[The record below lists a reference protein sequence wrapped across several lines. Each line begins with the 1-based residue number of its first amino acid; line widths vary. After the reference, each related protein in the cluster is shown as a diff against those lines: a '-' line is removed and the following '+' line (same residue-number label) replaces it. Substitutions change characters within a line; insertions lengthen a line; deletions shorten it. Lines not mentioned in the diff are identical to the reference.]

1 MSQRRML
8 VYVPCSKYHPDSLR
22 SIRQAVGYPLVDTV
36 FDYSGNAGG
45 EHRFDKI
52 TRKAESWRR
61 IALAQG
67 YDYFVTIEDDQIV
80 PPNALQRLEMAR
92 ILHDAD
98 VVYGLSVWR
107 HDPTVWTAALSITE
121 NKIQML
127 TKVAPETRE
136 QYWDRVAEL
145 PGVHMGCTLM
155 TRRALE
161 AVTFQRRGPNCYD
174 YYAAVDW
181 QAQGIRQV
189 TDFGLHV
196 GHITD
201 EGIAYPS
208 LDPGNHRLVKEAIT

>member
-1 MSQRRML
+1 MRL
-8 VYVPCSKYHPDSLR
+8 LIYVPRSRRLAASLASIEALSYEFFDWSVWHDWEDNDPRPDR
-22 SIRQAVGYPLVDTV
+22 RYDA
-36 FDYSGNAGG
+36 
-45 EHRFDKI
+45 I
-52 TRKAESWRR
+52 TAKAERARR
-61 IALAQG
+61 LALAQG
-67 YDYFVTIEDDQIV
+67 YDYMVVIEDDQVV
-80 PPNALQRLEMAR
+80 PEYALRLLLDQVDEGV
-92 ILHDAD
+92 D

-121 NKIQML
+121 DKIQML
-127 TKVAPETRE
+127 TKVAPEKCE
-136 QYWDRVAEL
+136 QYWDRVVEL

-201 EGIAYPS
+201 DGIAYPS
-208 LDPGNHRLVKEAIT
+208 LDPGNHRLVRKAIT